1 MIINIK
7 KDCNHE
13 IRKLKKYKDCNHEIW
28 ELNKYKDCEHEY
40 KINMNLLAGKLKIN
54 LFKIIF
60 REKRRKKENM
70 ERSV

>member
-1 MIINIK
+1 MIISIE
-7 KDCNHE
+7 KDCNRE
-13 IRKLKKYKDCNHEIW
+13 IRK
-28 ELNKYKDCEHEY
+28 LNKYKDCEHEY